1 VFKRLISKA
10 KQDPTVAAALG
21 LNWRGRGR
29 LACRLVKDRRVPL
42 AAKLIIPLLVLYLM
56 SPIDLIPDFIPVL
69 GYLDDLLV
77 LMLAVWAFARL
88 APPGVVAEIAGAL
101 AKEGYAKAEDD
112 DEDD

>member
-1 VFKRLISKA
+1 MFQKFIARA
-10 KQDPTVAAALG
+10 KQNPTVAAALG

-29 LACRLVKDRRVPL
+29 LVCRLVKDRRVPL

-77 LMLAVWAFARL
+77 LMLAVWAFTKL
-88 APPGVVAEIAGAL
+88 APPGIVAGIAGEL

-112 DEDD
+112 DD

>member
-10 KQDPTVAAALG
+10 KQNPAVAAALG

-29 LACRLVKDRRVPL
+29 LVCRLVRDRRVPL

-88 APPGVVAEIAGAL
+88 APPGIVAGIAAEL
-101 AKEGYAKAEDD
+101 AKEGYARKEDGHD
-112 DEDD
+112 D